1 MPRPREFVF
10 GDRLLDWSA
19 TLPWWLNCIVAAC
32 VLALLQGH
40 NLGTGYQ
47 DDPFDLAAYGRYAV
61 PLLFLL
67 IAAASLWRRQ
77 QRGRLLRQAEDS
89 TASGG
94 LSGMSRLEF
103 KQLVA
108 EAFRRQGYEVE
119 AMDADALEDGMDL
132 VLWKNDHKSLVQCKP
147 WSTYPVGVEV
157 VRELT
162 GFMHAVGASSAYLVT
177 SGGFSRPAR
186 HFASG
191 QSITLIDGPALCD
204 LIAGLRT
211 HRPDTMPGP
220 MAMPHRAAG
229 SGPLAARPNEVVPP
243 LPAAALLALA
253 QAREAVIPACP
264 RCGKAM
270 QRQTARGGN
279 HDGRMFWGCTAFPG
293 CRGVRDLLQPPGR

>member
-1 MPRPREFVF
+1 MSRPREFVF

-32 VLALLQGH
+32 VLALQHLQS
-40 NLGTGYQ
+40 LGTSYR
-47 DDPFDLAAYGRYAV
+47 DDPFDLSVYGRYAV
-61 PLLFLL
+61 PLFFLL
-67 IAAASLWRRQ
+67 IAAASVWRRQ

-89 TASGG
+89 ATSGG
-94 LSGMSRLEF
+94 LSGLSRREF

-119 AMDADALEDGMDL
+119 AMEADAPEDGMDL
-132 VLWKNDHKSLVQCKP
+132 VLWKDDHKSLVQCKP

-186 HFASG
+186 HFAAG
-191 QSITLIDGPALCD
+191 QSITLIDGHALCE

-211 HRPDTMPGP
+211 HRPDPAPGP
-220 MAMPHRAAG
+220 AAMPHRAAG
-229 SGPLAARPNEVVPP
+229 SEPQAARPNEVVPP
-243 LPAAALLALA
+243 LPAEALLALA

-279 HDGRMFWGCTAFPG
+279 HDGRLFWGCTAFPG
-293 CRGVRDLLQPPGR
+293 CRGVRDLLQPAGR